1 MLNPFSPP
9 IEHRPGP
16 LCPWRLEKHL
26 DYYVAVDH
34 SEEAFSQFR
43 TELQR
48 WSGAL
53 SRKAIMISGEDGCG
67 KSSLIHRC
75 VRELKERC
83 REHHEDKV
91 WLVDLLQEPHGHGR
105 TIPQK
110 VKYIMDELVDQMLDA
125 ENIFSEDDRNFIAS
139 AKDDVHA
146 ARRLSRRLAKNGAIL
161 LLMLPKI
168 ELSQE
173 INEYMTN
180 YFREGIVLFLET
192 SELSLSGYCA
202 SRFGA
207 DSTSPIFRLQVTKI
221 IADDGNRYKNARLLL
236 LSSSLIEQVPRFDDQ
251 IMEDFMEKRVKG
263 SFGISIKEL
272 EMVCE
277 YAFASALQRADG
289 EVCYAD
295 IANYYIENGRF

>member
-1 MLNPFSPP
+1 
-9 IEHRPGP
+9 
-16 LCPWRLEKHL
+16 
-26 DYYVAVDH
+26 
-34 SEEAFSQFR
+34 
-43 TELQR
+43 
-48 WSGAL
+48 
-53 SRKAIMISGEDGCG
+53 
-67 KSSLIHRC
+67 
-75 VRELKERC
+75 
-83 REHHEDKV
+83 
-91 WLVDLLQEPHGHGR
+91 
-105 TIPQK
+105 
-110 VKYIMDELVDQMLDA
+110 MDVLVDQMFDA
-125 ENIFSEDDRNFIAS
+125 EDIFSEDDRKFIAD
-139 AKDDVHA
+139 AKEDVSLA

-180 YFREGIVLFLET
+180 YFREGIVLFFET
-192 SELSLSGYCA
+192 SELSLSAYCV

-221 IADDGNRYKNARLLL
+221 IADDGTRYKNSRLLL
-236 LSSSLIEQVPRFDDQ
+236 VSSSPIEQVPRFDDQ
-251 IMEDFMEKRVKG
+251 IMEEFMEKRVKC